1 MLENYICALDIGSSK
16 IAAVVAQVKKGH
28 ITRMS
33 FETVPARGIKK
44 GVVVD
49 AVDLVDAVTLLMK
62 NLKNSSGITV
72 RSLYTNISGKHIKP
86 RHSKGVIPLAERG
99 NKVITASDI
108 HKVNDQARIL
118 GSSMEEEIIHAIPFG
133 YTIDSNSDIIN
144 PLGLYSHRLEVD
156 LYLVCANLA
165 SVQTVTHVVNQAGF
179 DVKSLFF
186 SGLAS
191 SAIVF
196 GDSTQKGTRVLCDI
210 GSDVTELLFFKDG
223 YLKNIRILAT
233 GGDALT
239 AGLAD
244 ALNIPWDLAEDIK
257 VSYGI
262 IAEASRIPEDKEV
275 LIKKDNSYTPVKQ
288 RQVCEIINARARV
301 LCQEIKQAVE
311 KEIPLVQIDTFATTG
326 RTIFQDGLL
335 EMLESLSGI
344 RVGCGRISDP
354 EIIPFVN
361 KHDVL
366 SGQKYL
372 TYLTSL
378 GIISHQLKELQPRK
392 GDSVSRVPDHP
403 VLKVFHKVKEVY
415 QEYF

>member
-33 FETVPARGIKK
+33 FETVAARGIKK
-44 GVVVD
+44 GVIVD
-49 AVDLVDAVTLLMK
+49 SVDLVDAITQLMK
-62 NLKNSSGITV
+62 NLKASSGVTV
-72 RSLYTNISGKHIKP
+72 RSLYANISGKHIMTK
-86 RHSKGVIPLAERG
+86 HSKGVIPLAERG

-108 HKVNDQARIL
+108 YKVNEQARIL
-118 GSSMEEEIIHAIPFG
+118 GSSIEEEIVHAIPFN
-133 YTIDSNSDIIN
+133 YSIDPNTDIIN

-191 SAIVF
+191 SAIVL
-196 GDSTQKGTRVLCDI
+196 GDESQKGSRVLCDI

-223 YLKNIRILAT
+223 YLKNIRILTT

-244 ALNIPWDLAEDIK
+244 TLNIPWDLAEDIK

-262 IAEASRIPEDKEV
+262 IGDPSRIPEDKEV
-275 LIKKDNSYTPVKQ
+275 LIKKDNIYKPVKQ
-288 RQVCEIINARARV
+288 RQVCEIITAKARSLSHA
-301 LCQEIKQAVE
+301 IKEAVE

-335 EMLESLSGI
+335 EMLESALGI
-344 RVGCGRISDP
+344 RVGCGRITDP

-361 KHDVL
+361 RNDVL

-372 TYLTSL
+372 TYLTSM
-378 GIISHQLKELQPRK
+378 GIISKQIKELQPQK
-392 GDSVSRVPDHP
+392 DESISRVPDHP
-403 VLKVFHKVKEVY
+403 LLKLLHKIKEVY
-415 QEYF
+415 TEYF